1 MGQRQLL
8 MQTVRLLRLDSD
20 KLVLVMKWTILLLI
34 AALSAKAQAR
44 IVIDKPMAPPEWAL
58 LERELLRANSLAM
71 DRFAMRYLDDRGYLL
86 HTPRWGTLDGPDDA
100 IEVFYNW
107 TLLHA
112 MGASDSVLQNY
123 KRAYEGH
130 LQQYRELRTT
140 LTKLAE
146 NGAYYK
152 DFITQSDWFHTGE
165 GMRGLMLLALSDPN
179 DEKLITRMKR
189 FAAMY
194 MNEDPEAQNYDPVN
208 KVIKS
213 IWTGSK
219 GPMLRRATTYD
230 WVGDPVPGSFHLLH
244 GPNGLSRLVNLNS
257 VYDKMLAHCA
267 EYLDSVG
274 DHPLNLASTGL
285 AFNAY
290 ILTGQKKYRDWI
302 LEYVG
307 AWKQRTDANGGN
319 IPTNIGLDGKAG
331 GEYGGRWYKGTY
343 GWNFTIYDGEID
355 QVAHRNTF
363 SAGSWPGFANAYL
376 VSGDPG
382 FLATLRKQMDNLYA
396 QKKVVNGREM
406 IPSMYGDPRG
416 YKETGREE
424 WYQWTA
430 NLQTERIAEIYMWSG
445 DPKDLDHVPKNGW
458 FGFLEGKDPQY
469 PARALR
475 QDLEFVRRKAKALRD
490 DPTTPDTRLADYP
503 MGLNPAAHNALAN
516 LTMGAFLH
524 GNIWSLHARLRYFD
538 PVRRRS
544 GLPEDVA
551 ALVEKISGDSVTVSL
566 VNLNAV
572 ESRDVIVQAGAYG
585 EHLFS
590 APHNSRWITVR
601 LEPGSGDRL
610 TLGMKRYANQ
620 PTARHPW
627 DQGRSE

>member
-1 MGQRQLL
+1 
-8 MQTVRLLRLDSD
+8 
-20 KLVLVMKWTILLLI
+20 MKWTTLVLAAAI
-34 AALSAKAQAR
+34 AAPAQVR

-58 LERELLRANSLAM
+58 LERELLRANSVAM
-71 DRFAMRYLDDRGYLL
+71 DRFAERYLDSRGYLL

-112 MGASDSVLQNY
+112 MGASDSVLRNY

-130 LQQYRELRTT
+130 LQQYKELRTK
-140 LTKLAE
+140 LTKIAE

-152 DFITQSDWFHTGE
+152 EFVTQSDFFHTGE
-165 GMRGLMLLALSDPN
+165 GMRGLMLLALSDP
-179 DEKLITRMKR
+179 DDPKLTTRMKR
-189 FAAMY
+189 FAGFY
-194 MNEDPEAQNYDPVN
+194 MNEDPEAPNYDPVN

-213 IWTGSK
+213 LWTGSK
-219 GPMLRRATTYD
+219 GPMLHRATTYD
-230 WVGDPVPGSFHLLH
+230 WVGDPVPGSFNLLH
-244 GPNGLSRLVNLNS
+244 GPNGSNKLVELNS

-267 EYLDSVG
+267 DYLDSVG
-274 DHPLNLASTGL
+274 DHPLNLGSTGL

-290 ILTGQKKYRDWI
+290 VLTGEKKYRDWI

-319 IPTNIGLDGKAG
+319 IPTNIGRDGKVG

-376 VSGDPG
+376 VTGDPG

-396 QKKVVNGREM
+396 QKKVINGQEM
-406 IPSMYGDPRG
+406 IPQMFGDPRG

-424 WYQWTA
+424 WYQWTP
-430 NLQTERIAEIYMWSG
+430 NLHTDLLEAIYMWSG
-445 DPKDLDHVPKNGW
+445 DPKDLERVPKTGW
-458 FGFLEGKDPQY
+458 FGFLEGKEPQY
-469 PARALR
+469 PAQALR
-475 QDLEFVRRKAKALRD
+475 QDLEFVRRKAKALRE
-490 DPTTPDTRLADYP
+490 DPTSPDTRLADYP
-503 MGLNPAAHNALAN
+503 MLLNPAAHNALAN
-516 LTMGAFLH
+516 LTMGALLT
-524 GNIWSLHARLRYFD
+524 GNMWSLHARLRYFD

-551 ALVEKISGDSVTVSL
+551 ALVEKISADSVTVSL

-572 ESRDVIVQAGAYG
+572 EPRDVIVQAGAYA
-585 EHLFS
+585 EHQFT
-590 APHNSRWITVR
+590 APHNARWITVR

-610 TLGMKRYANQ
+610 TLGMKRYAHQ
-620 PTARHPW
+620 PTAKQPW
-627 DQGRSE
+627 DQGRTE

>member
-1 MGQRQLL
+1 
-8 MQTVRLLRLDSD
+8 
-20 KLVLVMKWTILLLI
+20 MKWIILLLN
-34 AALSAKAQAR
+34 AAMAASAQVR
-44 IVIDKPMAPPEWAL
+44 IVVDKPMAVPEWAL

-71 DRFAMRYLDDRGYLL
+71 DRFAERYLDDRGYLL

-112 MGASDSVLQNY
+112 MGASDSVLRNY

-130 LQQYRELRTT
+130 LHQYKELRTN
-140 LTKLAE
+140 LTKIAE

-152 DFITQSDWFHTGE
+152 EFITQSDWFHTGE
-165 GMRGLMLLALSDPN
+165 GMRALMLLALSDPA
-179 DEKLITRMKR
+179 DTKLTARMKR
-189 FAAMY
+189 FAGLY
-194 MNEDPEAQNYDPVN
+194 MNEDPEAPNYDPVN

-213 IWTGSK
+213 LWTGSK
-219 GPMLRRATTYD
+219 GPMLHRATTYD

-244 GPNGLSRLVNLNS
+244 GPNGRNQLVNLNS

-267 EYLDSVG
+267 DYLDSVG

-285 AFNAY
+285 AVNAY
-290 ILTGQKKYRDWI
+290 LLTGEKKYRDWI

-319 IPTNIGLDGKAG
+319 IPTNIGRDGKVG

-355 QVAHRNTF
+355 QIAHRNTF

-396 QKKVVNGREM
+396 QKKVINGREM
-406 IPSMYGDPRG
+406 IPQMFGDPRG

-424 WYQWTA
+424 WYGWTP
-430 NLQTERIAEIYMWSG
+430 NLHTDLLAAIYMWSG
-445 DPKDLDHVPKNGW
+445 DPKDLERVPKTGW
-458 FGFLEGKDPQY
+458 FGFLEGQDPQY

-475 QDLEFVRRKAKALRD
+475 QDLEFVRRKAQQLRE
-490 DPTTPDTRLADYP
+490 DPTSPDTRLADYP
-503 MGLNPAAHNALAN
+503 MLLNPAAHNALAN
-516 LTMGAFLH
+516 LTMGAFLT

-538 PVRRRS
+538 PVSRRS

-566 VNLNAV
+566 VNLNQV
-572 ESRDVIVQAGAYG
+572 EARDVIVQAGAYG
-585 EHLFS
+585 EHQFTT
-590 APHNSRWITVR
+590 PHNARWITVR
-601 LEPGSGDRL
+601 LEPGSGGRFV
-610 TLGMKRYANQ
+610 LGMKRYAHQ
-620 PTARHPW
+620 PTARQPW
-627 DQGRSE
+627 EQGTE

>member
-1 MGQRQLL
+1 
-8 MQTVRLLRLDSD
+8 
-20 KLVLVMKWTILLLI
+20 MKWTTLLLAVAM
-34 AALSAKAQAR
+34 AAPAQVR
-44 IVIDKPMAPPEWAL
+44 IVIDKPMEPPEWAL

-71 DRFAMRYLDDRGYLL
+71 DRFAERYLDERGYLL

-112 MGASDSVLQNY
+112 MGASDSVLRNF

-130 LQQYRELRTT
+130 LRQYKDLRTT
-140 LTKLAE
+140 LTKIAE

-152 DFITQSDWFHTGE
+152 DFVTQSDWFHTGE
-165 GMRGLMLLALSDPN
+165 GMRGPMLLALSDPN
-179 DEKLITRMKR
+179 DPKLTVRMKR
-189 FAAMY
+189 FAGFY
-194 MNEDPEAQNYDPVN
+194 MNEDPEAPNYDPVN

-213 IWTGSK
+213 LWTGSK
-219 GPMLRRATTYD
+219 GPMLHRATTYD
-230 WVGDPVPGSFHLLH
+230 WVGDPVPGSFNLLH
-244 GPNGLSRLVNLNS
+244 GPNGVNKLVDMSS
-257 VYDKMLAHCA
+257 VYEKMLAHCA
-267 EYLDSVG
+267 DYLDSVG

-290 ILTGQKKYRDWI
+290 ILTGEKKYRDWI

-319 IPTNIGLDGKAG
+319 IPTNIGRDGKVG

-343 GWNFTIYDGEID
+343 GWNFTIYDGEIE

-363 SAGSWPGFANAYL
+363 SAGSWPGFANAYM

-396 QKKVVNGREM
+396 QKKVVNGRET
-406 IPSMYGDPRG
+406 IPQMFGDPRG

-424 WYQWTA
+424 WYQWTT
-430 NLQTERIAEIYMWSG
+430 NLHTDLLEAIYMWSG
-445 DPKDLDHVPKNGW
+445 DPKDLERIPKTGW
-458 FGFLEGKDPQY
+458 FGFLDGKDPQY

-475 QDLEFVRRKAKALRD
+475 QDLEFVRRKAKALRE
-490 DPTTPDTRLADYP
+490 DPTSPDTRLADYP
-503 MGLNPAAHNALAN
+503 MLLNPAAHNALSN
-516 LTMGAFLH
+516 LTMGALLT

-544 GLPEDVA
+544 GLPDDVA

-566 VNLNAV
+566 INLNAV
-572 ESRDVIVQAGAYG
+572 EPRDVIVQAGAYG
-585 EHLFS
+585 EHQFT
-590 APHNSRWITVR
+590 APHNARWITVR
-601 LEPGSGDRL
+601 LEPGSGGRL
-610 TLGMKRYANQ
+610 TLGMKRYAHQ
-620 PTARHPW
+620 PTAKQPW
-627 DQGRSE
+627 DQGSVE

>member
-1 MGQRQLL
+1 
-8 MQTVRLLRLDSD
+8 
-20 KLVLVMKWTILLLI
+20 MKWTTLLLTAAI
-34 AALSAKAQAR
+34 AAPAQVR
-44 IVIDKPMAPPEWAL
+44 VVVDKPMSPPEWAL

-71 DRFAMRYLDDRGYLL
+71 DRFAERYLDDRGYLL

-107 TLLHA
+107 TLVHA
-112 MGASDSVLQNY
+112 MGASDSVLRNY

-130 LQQYRELRTT
+130 LQQYKELRTT

-146 NGAYYK
+146 NGAYYR

-179 DEKLITRMKR
+179 DEKLTVRMKR
-189 FAAMY
+189 FAGLY
-194 MNEDPEAQNYDPVN
+194 MNEDPEAPNYDPVN

-213 IWTGSK
+213 LWTGSK
-219 GPMLRRATTYD
+219 GPMLHRATTYD

-244 GPNGLSRLVNLNS
+244 GPNGRGKLVNLSS

-274 DHPLNLASTGL
+274 DHPLNLGATGL
-285 AFNAY
+285 AVNAY
-290 ILTGQKKYRDWI
+290 LLTGEKKYRDWI

-319 IPTNIGLDGKAG
+319 IPTNIGRDGKVG

-343 GWNFTIYDGEID
+343 GWNFTIYDGEIE
-355 QVAHRNTF
+355 QIAHRNTF

-406 IPSMYGDPRG
+406 IPQMFGDPRG
-416 YKETGREE
+416 HKETGREE
-424 WYQWTA
+424 WYQWTP
-430 NLQTERIAEIYMWSG
+430 NLHTDLLAAIYMWSG
-445 DPKDLDHVPKNGW
+445 DPKDLERVPKTGW

-469 PARALR
+469 PEQALR
-475 QDLEFVRRKAKALRD
+475 QDLEFVRRKAKDLRE
-490 DPTTPDTRLADYP
+490 DPTSPDTRLADY
-503 MGLNPAAHNALAN
+503 MMLLNPAAHNALAN
-516 LTMGAFLH
+516 LTMGAFLN

-538 PVRRRS
+538 PLKRRS

-566 VNLNAV
+566 VNLNSV
-572 ESRDVIVQAGAYG
+572 EARDVIVQAGGYG
-585 EHLFS
+585 EHQFIT
-590 APHNSRWITVR
+590 PHNARWITVR

-610 TLGMKRYANQ
+610 TLGMKRYAHQ
-620 PTARHPW
+620 PSARQPW
-627 DQGRSE
+627 EQGGTE

>member
-1 MGQRQLL
+1 
-8 MQTVRLLRLDSD
+8 
-20 KLVLVMKWTILLLI
+20 MKWTTLLL
-34 AALSAKAQAR
+34 AAAMAAPAQVR

-71 DRFAMRYLDDRGYLL
+71 DRFAERYLDDRGYLL
-86 HTPRWGTLDGPDDA
+86 HTPRWGTLDDGPDDA

-112 MGASDSVLQNY
+112 MGASDSVLRNY

-130 LQQYRELRTT
+130 LQQYKEVRSKRTDI
-140 LTKLAE
+140 AE

-152 DFITQSDWFHTGE
+152 EFVTQSDWFHIGE
-165 GMRGLMLLALSDPN
+165 GMRGLMLMALSDPS
-179 DEKLITRMKR
+179 DPKLTARMKT
-189 FAAMY
+189 FAGLY
-194 MNEDPEAQNYDPVN
+194 MNEDPEAPNYDPVN

-213 IWTGSK
+213 FWTGSK
-219 GPMLRRATTYD
+219 GPMMRRATTYD

-244 GPNGLSRLVNLNS
+244 GPAGHNKLVNLES
-257 VYDKMLAHCA
+257 VYEKMLAHCA
-267 EYLDSVG
+267 EYLDTAG

-285 AFNAY
+285 ALNAY
-290 ILTGQKKYRDWI
+290 VLTGETKYRDWI

-319 IPTNIGLDGKAG
+319 IPTNIGRDGKVG

-355 QVAHRNTF
+355 QIAHRNTF

-396 QKKVVNGREM
+396 QKKVINGREM
-406 IPSMYGDPRG
+406 IPQMFGDPRG

-424 WYQWTA
+424 WYQWTT
-430 NLQTERIAEIYMWSG
+430 NLHTDLLAAIYMWSG
-445 DPKDLDHVPKNGW
+445 DPKDLERVPKTGW

-469 PARALR
+469 PAQALR
-475 QDLEFVRRKAKALRD
+475 QDLEFVRRKAKDLRED
-490 DPTTPDTRLADYP
+490 QTSPDTRLADYP
-503 MGLNPAAHNALAN
+503 MLLNPAAHNALAN
-516 LTMGAFLH
+516 LTMGALLT

-538 PVRRRS
+538 PVLRRS
-544 GLPEDVA
+544 GLPADVA

-572 ESRDVIVQAGAYG
+572 ESRDVILQAGAYA
-585 EHLFS
+585 EHQFT
-590 APHNSRWITVR
+590 APHNARWITVR

-610 TLGMKRYANQ
+610 ILGMKRYAHQ
-620 PTARHPW
+620 PTARQPW
-627 DQGRSE
+627 DQGTTP

>member
-1 MGQRQLL
+1 MSPLP
-8 MQTVRLLRLDSD
+8 LDSD
-20 KLVLVMKWTILLLI
+20 KLFVVKWTTLLVV
-34 AALSAKAQAR
+34 AAMAAPAQVR
-44 IVIDKPMAPPEWAL
+44 IVLDKPMAPPEWAL

-71 DRFAMRYLDDRGYLL
+71 DRFAERYLDDRGYLL

-107 TLLHA
+107 TLVHA
-112 MGASDSVLQNY
+112 MGASDSVLRNY

-130 LQQYRELRTT
+130 LQQYKELRTT

-165 GMRGLMLLALSDPN
+165 GMRGLMLLALSDPG
-179 DEKLITRMKR
+179 DPKLTARMKR
-189 FAAMY
+189 FAGLY
-194 MNEDPEAQNYDPVN
+194 MNEDPEAPNYDPVN

-213 IWTGSK
+213 LWTGSK
-219 GPMLRRATTYD
+219 GPMLHRATTYD
-230 WVGDPVPGSFHLLH
+230 WVGDPVPGSFNLLH
-244 GPNGLSRLVNLNS
+244 GPNGRNKLVNLNS

-274 DHPLNLASTGL
+274 DHPLNLGSTGL
-285 AFNAY
+285 AVNAY
-290 ILTGQKKYRDWI
+290 VLTGEKKYRDWI

-319 IPTNIGLDGKAG
+319 IPTNIGRDGKVG

-343 GWNFTIYDGEID
+343 GWNFTIYDGEIN
-355 QVAHRNTF
+355 QTAHRNTF

-396 QKKVVNGREM
+396 QKKVINGREM
-406 IPSMYGDPRG
+406 IPQMFGDPRG

-424 WYQWTA
+424 WYEWTP
-430 NLQTERIAEIYMWSG
+430 NLHTDLLAAIYMWSG
-445 DPKDLDHVPKNGW
+445 DPKDLERVPKTGW
-458 FGFLEGKDPQY
+458 FGFLNGKEPQY
-469 PARALR
+469 PAQALR
-475 QDLEFVRRKAKALRD
+475 QDLEFIRRKAKELRE
-490 DPTTPDTRLADYP
+490 DPTSPDTRLADYP
-503 MGLNPAAHNALAN
+503 MTLNPAAHNALAN
-516 LTMGAFLH
+516 LTMGALLT

-566 VNLNAV
+566 VNVNPV

-585 EHLFS
+585 EHQFTS
-590 APHNSRWITVR
+590 PHNARWITVR

-610 TLGMKRYANQ
+610 TLGMKRYAHQ
-620 PTARHPW
+620 PTARQPW
-627 DQGRSE
+627 DQGKTD

>member
-1 MGQRQLL
+1 
-8 MQTVRLLRLDSD
+8 
-20 KLVLVMKWTILLLI
+20 MKWTTLLLI
-34 AALSAKAQAR
+34 VAMAAPAQVR
-44 IVIDKPMAPPEWAL
+44 IVVDKPMAPPEWAL

-71 DRFAMRYLDDRGYLL
+71 DRFAERYLDDRGYLL

-112 MGASDSVLQNY
+112 MGASDSVLRNY

-130 LQQYRELRTT
+130 LQQYKELRTT

-146 NGAYYK
+146 NGAYYRE
-152 DFITQSDWFHTGE
+152 FITQSDWFHTGE

-179 DEKLITRMKR
+179 DEKLTARMKR
-189 FAAMY
+189 FAGLY
-194 MNEDPEAQNYDPVN
+194 MNEDPEAPNYDPVN
-208 KVIKS
+208 KVIRS
-213 IWTGSK
+213 LWTGSK
-219 GPMLRRATTYD
+219 GPMLHRATTYD
-230 WVGDPVPGSFHLLH
+230 WVGDPVPGSFNLLH
-244 GPNGLSRLVNLNS
+244 GPNGRNQLVNLNS

-274 DHPLNLASTGL
+274 DHPLNLGSTGL
-285 AFNAY
+285 ALNAY
-290 ILTGQKKYRDWI
+290 LLTGEKKYRDWI

-319 IPTNIGLDGKAG
+319 IPTNIGRDGKVG

-355 QVAHRNTF
+355 QIAHRNTF

-396 QKKVVNGREM
+396 QKKVINGREM
-406 IPSMYGDPRG
+406 IPQMFGDPRG

-424 WYQWTA
+424 WYQWTT
-430 NLQTERIAEIYMWSG
+430 NLHTDLLAAIYMWSG
-445 DPKDLDHVPKNGW
+445 DPKDLERVPKTGW

-469 PARALR
+469 PAQALR
-475 QDLEFVRRKAKALRD
+475 QDLEFVRRKAKELRE
-490 DPTTPDTRLADYP
+490 DPTSADTRLADYP
-503 MGLNPAAHNALAN
+503 MLLNPAAHNALAN
-516 LTMGAFLH
+516 LTMGALLT

-572 ESRDVIVQAGAYG
+572 EARDVIVQAGAYS
-585 EHLFS
+585 EHQFTT
-590 APHNSRWITVR
+590 PHNARWITVR

-610 TLGMKRYANQ
+610 TLAMKRYAHQ
-620 PTARHPW
+620 PTARQPW
-627 DQGRSE
+627 DQGRTE

>member
-1 MGQRQLL
+1 
-8 MQTVRLLRLDSD
+8 
-20 KLVLVMKWTILLLI
+20 MKWTTLLLT
-34 AALSAKAQAR
+34 AALAAPAQVR
-44 IVIDKPMAPPEWAL
+44 VVIDKPATPPEWAL

-71 DRFAMRYLDDRGYLL
+71 DRFAERYLDDRGYLL

-112 MGASDSVLQNY
+112 MGASDSVLRNY

-130 LQQYRELRTT
+130 LQQYKELRTT
-140 LTKLAE
+140 LTKIAE

-152 DFITQSDWFHTGE
+152 DFVTQSDWFHTGE

-179 DEKLITRMKR
+179 DEKLTARMKR
-189 FAAMY
+189 FAGLY
-194 MNEDPEAQNYDPVN
+194 MNEDPEAPNYDPVN

-213 IWTGSK
+213 LWTGSK
-219 GPMLRRATTYD
+219 GPMLHRATTYD
-230 WVGDPVPGSFHLLH
+230 WVGDPVPGSFYLLH
-244 GPNGLSRLVNLNS
+244 GPNGVNKLVNLNS
-257 VYDKMLAHCA
+257 VYEKMLAHCA

-285 AFNAY
+285 AVNAY
-290 ILTGQKKYRDWI
+290 LLTGEKKYRDWI

-319 IPTNIGLDGKAG
+319 IPTNIGRDGKVG

-355 QVAHRNTF
+355 QIAHRNTF

-396 QKKVVNGREM
+396 QKKVINGREM
-406 IPSMYGDPRG
+406 IPQMFGDPRG

-424 WYQWTA
+424 WYQWA
-430 NLQTERIAEIYMWSG
+430 PNLHTDLLAAIYMWSG
-445 DPKDLDHVPKNGW
+445 DPKDLERVPKTGW
-458 FGFLEGKDPQY
+458 FGFLEGKEPQY
-469 PARALR
+469 PAQALR
-475 QDLEFVRRKAKALRD
+475 QDLEFVRRKAKELRE
-490 DPTTPDTRLADYP
+490 DPTSPDTRLADYP
-503 MGLNPAAHNALAN
+503 MLLNPAAHNALAN
-516 LTMGAFLH
+516 LTMGALLT

-566 VNLNAV
+566 VNVNPV
-572 ESRDVIVQAGAYG
+572 EARDVIVQAGAYG
-585 EHLFS
+585 EHQFTT
-590 APHNSRWITVR
+590 PHNARWINVR

-610 TLGMKRYANQ
+610 TLGMKRYAHQ
-620 PTARHPW
+620 PTARQPW
-627 DQGRSE
+627 DQGRTE